1 VEVRDWLTEAD
12 AAAIAIVLAG
22 CLLVWKLSTRWK
34 HRFGTF
40 RSTLI
45 KAPAHRALF
54 VLVLIG
60 ILLICMVPEA
70 AYVLPVLDAVGLDI
84 VTFLVALELRHYLA
98 SVARSM
104 GIPTSVAV
112 YLRVA
117 AQVVNRCGDVLRMKP
132 VLWLHACMWPLIW
145 LRTWGLH

>member
-1 VEVRDWLTEAD
+1 VRDWLTEAD
-12 AAAIAIVLAG
+12 IAAIAVVLAC

-40 RSTLI
+40 GSALI
-45 KAPAHRALF
+45 KAPAYRALL

-60 ILLICMVPEA
+60 ILLISTLPEA
-70 AYVLPVLDAVGLDI
+70 AFVLPVLDSVGLDI
-84 VTFLVALELRHYLA
+84 VTFLVALELRYYLA
-98 SVARSM
+98 SVARLA

-112 YLRVA
+112 YLGVA

-132 VLWLHACMWPLIW
+132 VLWLYACMWPVIW
-145 LRTWGLH
+145 LRAWGLH

>member
-1 VEVRDWLTEAD
+1 MTDTD
-12 AAAIAIVLAG
+12 IAAIVVVLAC

-40 RSTLI
+40 GSALI
-45 KAPAHRALF
+45 KAPAYRALF

-60 ILLICMVPEA
+60 ILLISTLPEA
-70 AYVLPVLDAVGLDI
+70 ALVLPVLDAVGLDI

-98 SVARSM
+98 SVARLV

-117 AQVVNRCGDVLRMKP
+117 AQVVSRCRDVLRTNP
-132 VLWLHACMWPLIW
+132 VLWLYACLWPLIW
-145 LRTWGLH
+145 LRTWGDLRTWGR